1 MWKKKRRKKDQV
13 AEVQEEKEAR
23 VLQEGKDREVVI
35 ETDIVVNLVLVVVIG
50 VDDPEV
56 VSAKDL
62 VIEEDQEA
70 EIVKDREVEI
80 ERVVE
85 DRVAV
90 IQENEIEN
98 QEAEV
103 GIADEAKAQNER
115 LNQKVLLL
123 LPGMRSLEESA
134 ELLSQK
140 SVIKFIY
147 SFCWD

>member
-1 MWKKKRRKKDQV
+1 M
-13 AEVQEEKEAR
+13 
-23 VLQEGKDREVVI
+23 I

-147 SFCWD
+147 SFC

>member
-13 AEVQEEKEAR
+13 AEVQEGKEAR